1 MSTELLGEPVR
12 RSTGGEWRYRHKGSL
27 AIHVDGPRRGRRRDH
42 EAGESGGV
50 LALLKHVEG
59 LEREDALA
67 WLRERGLLD
76 GPPAGGPRR
85 ARPQPSTP
93 SQAAPEGPSAASQ
106 KTAAYGQ
113 RLWRLAGAIPADVD
127 HPAGR
132 WMAHRHLWR
141 SDLELPPAVWWLR
154 DYKGPPYGALVAAFA
169 KPGAG
174 RVAAVQLI
182 NVDAEG
188 QPINDKEGPDGLDKR
203 TYGQTTGAVCVLGV
217 VDGTP
222 GFTVA
227 EGLADTLALAAR
239 LPWPAVCLGGTA
251 GFSNIDVAHWL
262 AGFGT
267 VQVWAEEGTAGL
279 EAASALKRGLQ
290 VFDRAASVE
299 RVSRGDDPGAA
310 GAALAPIDCGAWREY
325 SDDLQRDG
333 LPAWEAERVA
343 STIV

>member
-1 MSTELLGEPVR
+1 MDSGYGGSPARSPPTST
-12 RSTGGEWRYRHKGSL
+12 
-27 AIHVDGPRRGRRRDH
+27 I
-42 EAGESGGV
+42 
-50 LALLKHVEG
+50 
-59 LEREDALA
+59 
-67 WLRERGLLD
+67 
-76 GPPAGGPRR
+76 RR
-85 ARPQPSTP
+85 AAGWPTATWWRP
-93 SQAAPEGPSAASQ
+93 
-106 KTAAYGQ
+106 
-113 RLWRLAGAIPADVD
+113 
-127 HPAGR
+127 
-132 WMAHRHLWR
+132 
-141 SDLELPPAVWWLR
+141 DLELPPAVRWLR
-154 DYKGPPYGALVAAFA
+154 DYKGPPYGVLVAAFA

-222 GFTVA
+222 GVTVA

-267 VQVWAEEGTAGL
+267 VQVWADEGTAGL

-299 RVSRGDDPGAA
+299 RVSRETIPERPGRRWRPSTAA
-310 GAALAPIDCGAWREY
+310 HGENTPTIY
-325 SDDLQRDG
+325 SVTGCPHGRRNG
-333 LPAWEAERVA
+333 
-343 STIV
+343 

>member
-1 MSTELLGEPVR
+1 MSTDWPGLLEPVAQELLGEPVR

-27 AIHVDGPRRGRRRDH
+27 AIHVDGPRRGRWRDH

-113 RLWRLAGAIPADVD
+113 RLWRLAGAIPADID
-127 HPAGR
+127 HPARR

-141 SDLELPPAVWWLR
+141 PDLELPPAVRWLR

-222 GFTVA
+222 GVTVA
-227 EGLADTLALAAR
+227 EGLADTLAQTARRRGERLAAR
-239 LPWPAVCLGGTA
+239 LCRGAHGPTGSSRPDQSIGEGG
-251 GFSNIDVAHWL
+251 G
-262 AGFGT
+262 GG
-267 VQVWAEEGTAGL
+267 
-279 EAASALKRGLQ
+279 
-290 VFDRAASVE
+290 
-299 RVSRGDDPGAA
+299 
-310 GAALAPIDCGAWREY
+310 
-325 SDDLQRDG
+325 
-333 LPAWEAERVA
+333 
-343 STIV
+343 